1 MGLAEIPWVALL
13 VEEDELPAPVDIAG
27 GCAGAVVPS
36 QAGESD
42 LLKQLRLA
50 G

>member
-1 MGLAEIPWVALL
+1 MGITEIPRVALL
-13 VEEDELPAPVDIAG
+13 VEEDELPAPVDVAG
-27 GCAGAVVPS
+27 GRAGAVVPS
-36 QAGESD
+36 EASESD